1 MTWTTDGATRAL
13 SPPGDRRERPVP
25 CPMCRRQTIAID
37 GVCDRCSERA
47 VSAR

>member
-13 SPPGDRRERPVP
+13 SPLGDRRERPVP
-25 CPMCRRQTIAID
+25 CADCGRPTVAID
-37 GVCDRCSERA
+37 AMCDRCSERA